1 MKPLNSSQELNQTN
15 EQKDALLDKYFSEV
29 KKERYDTSSIPLFD
43 WIDNAGGITGGKYIT
58 KKKSIPS
65 EIFSRYRQRLVLAIF
80 LIAAVSISMT
90 VPVKQSQTVANVL
103 SWKINK
109 SNKDGIKKLENI
121 DGIDKNLLT
130 AELNDPGDS
139 SNIVFKLI
147 LPNPDPDKINKLQI
161 DLKNLSGVGDVQLT
175 PIDESYSRPV
185 YSYVMN
191 KLFDVQVSTPHID
204 ESAARSNISKQIE
217 IAGLPPNFNFDFVP
231 NASGFNIVN
240 ASYHT
245 TRDTIKYYRD
255 KNILIA
261 PDADEIIKQVD
272 KMMKIQSLRMDSL
285 QAEISKQVQKSFT
298 PEMMQSMEN
307 IVDKVNL
314 GAIMDNV
321 KESLQAVKEMLNSGE
336 FKKQIFMQ
344 NKTYLDS
351 LKNFNREQY
360 KERMEEYKERMQ
372 DLKENLKDYE
382 ENMQDFKENLKDYD
396 DEMKEGMKEYEEGMK
411 EYKQG
416 MDELRQQ
423 MKEMKIDINKED
435 IEDYREG
442 MKEYEEG
449 MKEYKKGMEDFK
461 QQMKDFKIDIN
472 TEDFNK
478 GMEDYKKGMEDF
490 KQQMQQLKIDLKGL
504 GDSLKLNLNIDTN
517 MFRFYSDSGSSRK
530 FVKPPKPPKSDNKSG
545 DSSPV
550 PPKTDSKPRS
560 TDSGFPH
567 SDSRFPISSPT
578 PAREDIPPSPPAGD

>member
-1 MKPLNSSQELNQTN
+1 MKPLNSSQELNQIN
-15 EQKDALLDKYFSEV
+15 EQNDALLDKYFSEV

-43 WIDNAGGITGGKYIT
+43 WIDNAGGITGGKYIA
-58 KKKSIPS
+58 KKKSILS
-65 EIFSRYRQRLVLAIF
+65 DIFARYRQRLVLAIF

-103 SWKINK
+103 TWKINK
-109 SNKDGIKKLENI
+109 SNKDVIKKLESI

-139 SNIVFKLI
+139 ANIVFKLI

-161 DLKNLSGVGDVQLT
+161 DLVNLSGVGDIQLT

-191 KLFDVQVSTPHID
+191 KLFDVQVNTPHID
-204 ESAARSNISKQIE
+204 ESAARSNISKQLE
-217 IAGLPPNFNFDFVP
+217 IAGLPSNFNYDFVP

-261 PDADEIIKQVD
+261 PNADEIIKQVD
-272 KMMKIQSLRMDSL
+272 RIMKIQSLRMDSL
-285 QAEISKQVQKSFT
+285 QTEINKHIQKSFT
-298 PEMMQSMEN
+298 PEMMESMEN

-321 KESLQAVKEMLNSGE
+321 KESLRAVKEMLNSNE
-336 FKKQIFMQ
+336 FKNQIFLQ

-351 LKNFNREQY
+351 LKNFNKEEY

-372 DLKENLKDYE
+372 DLKENLNDYE
-382 ENMQDFKENLKDYD
+382 ENMQDFKEEMKDYE
-396 DEMKEGMKEYEEGMK
+396 DEMKEGMKEYQEGMK

-423 MKEMKIDINKED
+423 MKEMKIDINKGD
-435 IEDYREG
+435 IEDYEEEMKEYKEG
-442 MKEYEEG
+442 MKEYQEG
-449 MKEYKKGMEDFK
+449 MEEFK

-472 TEDFNK
+472 SEDFN
-478 GMEDYKKGMEDF
+478 KGMEDF

-504 GDSLKLNLNIDTN
+504 GDSLKLNLNFDTN
-517 MFRFYSDSGSSRK
+517 MLRYYTDSGTSYK
-530 FVKPPKPPKSDNKSG
+530 IAKPPKPPKSGNKSEE
-545 DSSPV
+545 SYPV
-550 PPKTDSKPRS
+550 PPKSDSKP
-560 TDSGFPH
+560 SGE
-567 SDSRFPISSPT
+567 SIER
-578 PAREDIPPSPPAGD
+578 ALPSGN